1 MNHVAQHDYIKAL
14 CKLGQLFLPFCIWR
28 EDCLGRSNGGDW
40 LGIIS
45 YYTTII
51 FKTVVEML
59 TNIWQ
64 KGNLTNNVENLKLKK
79 KHEYHMVLGLLSG
92 DNMRLNMIV
101 ESTVF
106 GFNKDSRLPFLSFF
120 FF

>member
-1 MNHVAQHDYIKAL
+1 
-14 CKLGQLFLPFCIWR
+14 
-28 EDCLGRSNGGDW
+28 
-40 LGIIS
+40 
-45 YYTTII
+45 
-51 FKTVVEML
+51 ML

-79 KHEYHMVLGLLSG
+79 KHEYHMVLEGFYLLG

-106 GFNKDSRLPFLSFF
+106 GFNKDSRLHFFLSFF
-120 FF
+120 K